1 MGAFFQRVFEEAGWD
16 VMVSGRTT
24 PVTARDLALVS
35 DVLMVSVPIRETI
48 RVVQDLA
55 PHLSEDQVFCDL
67 TSIKTGPVQ
76 AMLASKAQVVGFH
89 PMFGPTAS
97 GLCGQA
103 IIATPARCEKQTLEQ
118 ILEVFRSQ
126 GARVTISTPEEH
138 DRIMAVVQGLTHFVT
153 LSMAET
159 MRRVGVRP
167 EDTFSFMSPVYQMEM
182 SLVGRLLSQDPSL
195 YADILELNPHVSPV
209 LAACEASLSSIREII
224 DAKDTG
230 AFERVFREN
239 SLHFGEY
246 CQAAADESDMLIAA
260 MVKR

>member
-48 RVVQDLA
+48 QVVQDLA

-103 IIATPARCEKQTLEQ
+103 IIATPARCEKQALEQ

-182 SLVGRLLSQDPSL
+182 SLIGRLLSQDPSL

-246 CQAAADESDMLIAA
+246 CQAAADESDMLITA